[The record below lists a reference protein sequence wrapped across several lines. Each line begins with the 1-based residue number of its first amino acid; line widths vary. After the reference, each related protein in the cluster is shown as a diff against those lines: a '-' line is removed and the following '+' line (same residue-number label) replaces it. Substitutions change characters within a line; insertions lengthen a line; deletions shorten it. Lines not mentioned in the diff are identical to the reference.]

1 MKWRPQIVNVV
12 GVDAGGTKTT
22 AVLARGEKTVRTA
35 SGGSA
40 NPSVVGVDAAADV
53 ILRAIREACG
63 GRKSDTI
70 ASIYV
75 GAAGAGIPEVA
86 RELQNSI
93 ASAYPKPIVRVGDD
107 VEIALRAAIP
117 DGPGIVVIAGTGSIA
132 LAIDAR
138 GVQHRAGGFGYLLGD
153 EGSAAWIGF
162 EAVRLLS
169 RVYDGR
175 ARDEETSRLVA
186 RHLAAPDRPALIR
199 AVYGERVDVAEIAA
213 LAPSIIAFA
222 GKGNRA
228 SRAIVESAAE
238 HLAQLVIDV
247 AAAAGLT
254 ESKPSVAFS
263 GGLVR
268 EEHLLVTLLRASIAT
283 SIPNANIV
291 TGGDPVYGAV
301 RLAFALAAGH

>member
-1 MKWRPQIVNVV
+1 MKRRPSIVNVV

-35 SGGSA
+35 SGGPA
-40 NPSVVGVDAAADV
+40 NPNVVGVDAAADV
-53 ILRAIREACG
+53 ILGAIREACG
-63 GRKSDTI
+63 GRKPDTI
-70 ASIYV
+70 AAMYV
-75 GAAGAGIPEVA
+75 GAAGAGSPEIA
-86 RELQNSI
+86 RELQDII
-93 ASAYPKPIVRVGDD
+93 AAAYPKPIVRVGDD
-107 VEIALRAAIP
+107 VEIALRGSIP
-117 DGPGIVVIAGTGSIA
+117 DGPGIVLIAGTGSIA

-138 GVQHRAGGFGYLLGD
+138 GTQHRAGGFGYLLGD

-175 ARDEETSRLVA
+175 ARGEETSRLVA
-186 RHLAAPDRPALIR
+186 RHLAAPDRPSLIR
-199 AVYGERVDVAEIAA
+199 AVYGERIDVAEIAA

-228 SRAIVESAAE
+228 SKAIVERAAE

-247 AAAAGLT
+247 AAAAQLT

-263 GGLVR
+263 GGLLR
-268 EEHLLVTLLRASIAT
+268 EEHLLVTLLRTSIAA
-283 SIPNANIV
+283 SIPNATIL
-291 TGGDPVYGAV
+291 TGGDPVHGAV
-301 RLAFALAAGH
+301 RLASALLAGH